1 MTRIVQSTD
10 LAAADAAAI
19 DPGMREGR
27 RFLDAVSGE
36 IRRPMHSILAVAELL
51 ARQPLSS
58 DAQSYVR
65 TIIEHSHSLLQTVD
79 DARDLVRSERETL
92 ALDLTATSLH
102 EMMDAIQGQW
112 QGKASQ
118 AGVALLVSYDGE
130 EIVAMID
137 ARRVRQVFDHLIEHA
152 LKMTRKGGV
161 EVSLRARN
169 GADGVVVEGSVRDSG
184 IGLAPDKLARIF
196 EPDPQAPDGESRI
209 GLALCRRLIETMH
222 GAIRAESNVGAGSTI
237 AFGLVAARA
246 EVAKPEEPAAHKAVR
261 TAHVLV
267 VDDNATNR
275 MVAEA
280 LCEMFD
286 CTSESA
292 EDGLE
297 AVEAAKSGRFDLI
310 LMDIKMPRMDG
321 VQATR
326 VIRDMPGGAGQV
338 PIIALT
344 ANADPEDARSYIA
357 SGMSC
362 VVEKPIKAEAL
373 LQAMTNCLAGR
384 QTGSQAAAAAA

>member
-1 MTRIVQSTD
+1 MTRIIQSSEIAVASVEP
-10 LAAADAAAI
+10 LESVAAAS
-19 DPGMREGR
+19 R

-36 IRRPMHSILAVAELL
+36 VRRPMSSILAVAELL

-58 DAQSYVR
+58 DSQAYVR
-65 TIIEHSHSLLQTVD
+65 TIIEHGQALLRSIDEAQ
-79 DARDLVRSERETL
+79 DLVRSENEPL
-92 ALDLTATSLH
+92 ALELAPTQLH
-102 EMMDAIQGQW
+102 LLMDEIQAQW
-112 QGKASQ
+112 QPKAAQ
-118 AGVALLVSYDGE
+118 AGVALLASYDGE
-130 EIVAMID
+130 EMAAMID
-137 ARRVRQVFDHLIEHA
+137 PARVRQVFDHLIEHA
-152 LKMTRKGGV
+152 LRMTRKGGV
-161 EVSLRARN
+161 EISLRARPTE
-169 GADGVVVEGSVRDSG
+169 GGVLIDASVRDSG
-184 IGLAPDKLARIF
+184 IGLAPERLARIF
-196 EPDPQAPDGESRI
+196 EPGSGAAECDRGL
-209 GLALCRRLIETMH
+209 GLAVSRRLIEAMN
-222 GAIRAESNVGAGSTI
+222 GSIRAESNVGAGCTI

-246 EVAKPEEPAAHKAVR
+246 EADTAAQPAAEVPVR
-261 TAHVLV
+261 NAHVLV

-292 EDGLE
+292 EDGVE
-297 AVEAAKSGRFDLI
+297 AVAAAQSGRFDLI

-326 VIRDMPGGAGQV
+326 LIRELPGAVGQV

-373 LQAMTNCLAGR
+373 LAAMTDCLAER
-384 QTGSQAAAAAA
+384 ENDARACAA

>member
-1 MTRIVQSTD
+1 MTRIVQPSETAIPT
-10 LAAADAAAI
+10 AAKPH
-19 DPGMREGR
+19 PGLREGR
-27 RFLDAVSGE
+27 LFLDAVSGE

-51 ARQPLSS
+51 ARQPLSP
-58 DAQSYVR
+58 DALAYVR
-65 TIIEHSHSLLQTVD
+65 TIIDHSHSLLRTVD
-79 DARDLVRSERETL
+79 DAKDLVRSETEPL
-92 ALDLTATSLH
+92 VMQPSAVSLH
-102 EMMDAIQGQW
+102 ELMDAIQGQW
-112 QGKASQ
+112 QAKAAL

-130 EIVAMID
+130 EIVAMLD
-137 ARRVRQVFDHLIEHA
+137 GRRLRQVFDHLIEHA

-161 EVSLRARN
+161 EVSLRAR
-169 GADGVVVEGSVRDSG
+169 ASDQDVVVEGSVRDSG
-184 IGLAPDKLARIF
+184 VGLAPDKLARIF
-196 EPDPQAPDGESRI
+196 EPAAGEGESRV
-209 GLALCRRLIETMH
+209 GLALCRRVIEAMS
-222 GAIRAESNVGAGSTI
+222 GSIRAESNVGAGSTI
-237 AFGLVAARA
+237 AFGLVVQRA
-246 EVAKPEEPAAHKAVR
+246 EAPKSDDLLQSKAVR

-292 EDGLE
+292 EDGLQ
-297 AVEAAKSGRFDLI
+297 AVEAVKSGRFDLV

-326 VIRDMPGGAGQV
+326 VIRDMPGATGQV

-344 ANADPEDARSYIA
+344 ANADPEDARGYIA

-373 LQAMTNCLAGR
+373 LQAMTSCLSNRDAG
-384 QTGSQAAAAAA
+384 QSSAASAAAA

>member
-1 MTRIVQSTD
+1 
-10 LAAADAAAI
+10 
-19 DPGMREGR
+19 
-27 RFLDAVSGE
+27 
-36 IRRPMHSILAVAELL
+36 MHSILAVAELL
-51 ARQPLSS
+51 ARQPLST
-58 DAQSYVR
+58 DALAYVR
-65 TIIEHSHSLLQTVD
+65 TIIDHTHTLLRTVD
-79 DARDLVRSERETL
+79 DAKDLVRSDSETL
-92 ALDLTATSLH
+92 QMQPSPVSLH
-102 EMMDAIQGQW
+102 ELMDAIQGQW
-112 QGKASQ
+112 QSKAAQ

-130 EIVAMID
+130 EIVAMAD
-137 ARRVRQVFDHLIEHA
+137 GRRLRQVFDHLIEHA

-161 EVSLRARN
+161 EVSLKARAT
-169 GADGVVVEGSVRDSG
+169 DQGVVVEGSVRDSG
-184 IGLAPDKLARIF
+184 AGLPPERLARIF
-196 EPDPQAPDGESRI
+196 EPASDGESRV
-209 GLALCRRLIETMH
+209 GLALCRRVIEAMN
-222 GAIRAESNVGAGSTI
+222 GSIRAESNVGAGSTI
-237 AFGLVAARA
+237 AFGLLVQRA
-246 EVAKPEEPAAHKAVR
+246 QAPKSDDLIQSKAVR

-292 EDGLE
+292 EDGVE
-297 AVEAAKSGRFDLI
+297 AVEAVKTGRFDLV

-326 VIRDMPGGAGQV
+326 VIREMGGAIGQV

-344 ANADPEDARSYIA
+344 ANADPEDARGYIT

-373 LQAMTNCLAGR
+373 LQAMTSCLNPREGA
-384 QTGSQAAAAAA
+384 QTPAERKAAAA

>member
-1 MTRIVQSTD
+1 MTSIVQSPNTALAEAAPQD
-10 LAAADAAAI
+10 LGIRD
-19 DPGMREGR
+19 GR
-27 RFLDAVSGE
+27 LFLDAVSGE

-51 ARQPLSS
+51 ARQPLSA

-65 TIIEHSHSLLQTVD
+65 TIIEHSHTLLRSID
-79 DARDLVRSERETL
+79 DAKDLVRSESETL
-92 ALDLTATSLH
+92 ALDLTAAALH
-102 EMMDAIQGQW
+102 EMMDSIQGHW
-112 QGKASQ
+112 QSKAAQ

-130 EIVAMID
+130 EIIAMID

-161 EVSLRARN
+161 EVSLRARHTD
-169 GADGVVVEGSVRDSG
+169 DGVIVEGSVRDSG
-184 IGLAPDKLARIF
+184 IGLAPDRLARIF
-196 EPDPQAPDGESRI
+196 EANTDGVDGDSRV
-209 GLALCRRLIETMH
+209 GLALCRRLIETMN
-222 GAIRAESNVGAGSTI
+222 GSVRAESNVGAGSTI
-237 AFGLVAARA
+237 AFGLVVQRAKAA
-246 EVAKPEEPAAHKAVR
+246 EPEERPQHKAVR

-292 EDGLE
+292 EDGVE

-326 VIRDMPGGAGQV
+326 AIRELPGHAGIV

-357 SGMSC
+357 SGMSS

-373 LQAMTNCLAGR
+373 LQAMTNCLAEREGP
-384 QTGSQAAAAAA
+384 TLAAAAAA

>member
-1 MTRIVQSTD
+1 MTRIIPSSD
-10 LAAADAAAI
+10 LSAPAGDAPDAGVR
-19 DPGMREGR
+19 DGR
-27 RFLDAVSGE
+27 RFLDAVSSE
-36 IRRPMHSILAVAELL
+36 VRQPMNSILAVAELL
-51 ARQPLSS
+51 ARQPLSH
-58 DAQSYVR
+58 DAQAYVR
-65 TIIEHSHSLLQTVD
+65 TIIEHSQALLRSID
-79 DARDLVRSERETL
+79 DARDLVASEHEKLTL
-92 ALDLTATSLH
+92 NLAPASLH
-102 EMMDAIQGQW
+102 EMMDAIQGHW
-112 QGKASQ
+112 QPKAAQ

-130 EIVAMID
+130 EITAVID

-152 LKMTRKGGV
+152 LRMTRKGGV
-161 EVSLRARN
+161 EVSLRARS

-184 IGLAPDKLARIF
+184 IGLAPERLARIF
-196 EPDPQAPDGESRI
+196 EAGAKTADGEARL
-209 GLALCRRLIETMH
+209 GLALSRRLIESMN
-222 GAIRAESNVGAGSTI
+222 GAIRAESNIGAGSTI
-237 AFGLVAARA
+237 AFGLVVQRA
-246 EVAKPEEPAAHKAVR
+246 EAAKPQEPEENKAVR
-261 TAHVLV
+261 AAHVLV

-292 EDGLE
+292 EDGVE
-297 AVEAAKSGRFDLI
+297 AVEAARSGRFDLI

-326 VIRDMPGGAGQV
+326 HIRELTGAAGQV

-357 SGMSC
+357 SGMSS

-373 LQAMTNCLAGR
+373 LQAMTSCLAGR
-384 QTGSQAAAAAA
+384 QGESRAAAAA

>member
-10 LAAADAAAI
+10 TSSSASAPL
-19 DPGMREGR
+19 DPGLREGR
-27 RFLDAVSGE
+27 LFLDAVSNE

-51 ARQPLSS
+51 IRQPLPPETL
-58 DAQSYVR
+58 AYIR
-65 TIIEHSHSLLQTVD
+65 TIVEHSHTLIRTVD
-79 DARDLVRSERETL
+79 DAKDLIRTEHEPLTL
-92 ALDLTATSLH
+92 ELSPVSLH
-102 EMMDAIQGQW
+102 ELMDAIQGQW
-112 QGKASQ
+112 QSRAAQ

-130 EIVAMID
+130 EIVAKID
-137 ARRVRQVFDHLIEHA
+137 GRRVRQVFDHLIEHA

-161 EVSLRARN
+161 EVSLKART
-169 GADGVVVEGSVRDSG
+169 GAEGVVVEGSVRDSG
-184 IGLAPDKLARIF
+184 AGLAPERLARIF
-196 EPDPQAPDGESRI
+196 EPASAIEGDSRV
-209 GLALCRRLIETMH
+209 GLALCRRIVEAMH
-222 GAIRAESNVGAGSTI
+222 GAIRAESNIGAGSTI
-237 AFGLVAARA
+237 AFGLVVQRA
-246 EVAKPEEPAAHKAVR
+246 EAPKTEEFADSKPGR

-286 CTSESA
+286 CTSEAA
-292 EDGLE
+292 EDGVE
-297 AVEAAKSGRFDLI
+297 ALEAAKSGRFDLI

-326 VIRDMPGGAGQV
+326 AIRELPGPIAQV

-344 ANADPEDARSYIA
+344 ANADPEDARGYIA

-373 LQAMTNCLAGR
+373 LQAMTSCLAVR
-384 QTGSQAAAAAA
+384 DEAKPAKAAAA

>member
-1 MTRIVQSTD
+1 MTRLVQSTD
-10 LAAADAAAI
+10 NSQSRAAPHDSGLKDA
-19 DPGMREGR
+19 RL
-27 RFLDAVSGE
+27 FLDAVSSE
-36 IRRPMHSILAVAELL
+36 IRRPMHAILAVAELL
-51 ARQPLSS
+51 GRLPLPG
-58 DAQSYVR
+58 DAQAYAR
-65 TIIEHSHSLLQTVD
+65 TIVEHSQALIRTIE
-79 DARDLVRSERETL
+79 DAKDLVRSQSEPL
-92 ALDLTATSLH
+92 AIELAPASLQ
-102 EMMDAIQGQW
+102 ELMDTIQGHW
-112 QGKASQ
+112 QPRAAQ
-118 AGVALLVSYDGE
+118 AGVALLTSYDGE
-130 EIVAMID
+130 EITARID
-137 ARRVRQVFDHLIEHA
+137 SRRVRQVFDHLIEHA

-169 GADGVVVEGSVRDSG
+169 GADGVVIEGSVRDSG
-184 IGLAPDKLARIF
+184 VGLAPERLARIF
-196 EPDPQAPDGESRI
+196 EPNDGDGRI
-209 GLALCRRLIETMH
+209 GLALCRRIIEGMH

-237 AFGLVAARA
+237 AFGLVAQKVEAPKA
-246 EVAKPEEPAAHKAVR
+246 EDLVQANAMR
-261 TAHVLV
+261 RAHVLV

-297 AVEAAKSGRFDLI
+297 AVEAAKTGRFDLI

-321 VQATR
+321 VLATR
-326 VIRDMPGGAGQV
+326 TIRDLPGATSRV

-373 LQAMTNCLAGR
+373 LQAMTACLAG
-384 QTGSQAAAAAA
+384 QDGGEPKAAAAA